1 MRKRK
6 IETAELLLCCMVLLL
21 GLMAACLLQLHHD
34 VKALEQEIQ
43 AVEQRAMEREMHL
56 TSAKKPGPPSQTSE
70 AFVMGRGDRT
80 ERTSRD
86 AGAAAR
92 DVESL
97 STKTAAV
104 APVLCAAEEEEEP
117 VVHETETAACPWPDS
132 DTDYVLRV
140 LTAEAGTDEVL
151 CSCVAQALYNACE
164 RYGWAYSPAEM
175 MVKYRYTD
183 PASWVS
189 AEAEKAWDEVFMSG
203 VTWDCVGKA
212 TVFYAPRYGESA
224 YHESQRFVTEINGVR
239 FFEEV
244 RG

>member
-6 IETAELLLCCMVLLL
+6 TETAEYLLCCMVFLL
-21 GLMAACLLQLHHD
+21 GLMVVCLLALRRD

-43 AVEQRAMEREMHL
+43 TVVASETVEKAEICANNRA
-56 TSAKKPGPPSQTSE
+56 
-70 AFVMGRGDRT
+70 
-80 ERTSRD
+80 
-86 AGAAAR
+86 
-92 DVESL
+92 
-97 STKTAAV
+97 KTAAV
-104 APVLCAAEEEEEP
+104 APVPRLTDAGEQIAADLVTLAAENTTPAPER
-117 VVHETETAACPWPDS
+117 DS
-132 DTDYVLRV
+132 GTDYVLRV

-151 CSCVAQALYNACE
+151 CGCVAQALYNACE

-224 YHESQRFVTEINGVR
+224 YHESQRFVVEINGVR

-244 RG
+244 QG